1 MTKHSRQFH
10 RPSSALAV
18 NRTGQRIR
26 FLGHHST
33 FTAVLSWLLATMLC
47 SSGFVAEAADAAKLK
62 LTDPK
67 PHQVVQRTGTDP
79 ATGHAAVRVRG
90 EKPNGVERA
99 VWESRV
105 VGRKGATGRGTDW
118 TKLETTVKDSTF
130 EATVRVAAGGWYRLE
145 VRCRIGDDAV
155 AVGQVEPIGVGEVF
169 VVAGQSYATNCN
181 DERFKVTDPHE
192 RVVAFDSAKETWGV
206 ANDPQPTPD
215 GSDGGSIWPPLGD
228 ALAKELRVPIGFANV
243 AVGGT
248 SSMQW
253 MPEEKLHPRLVQAGK
268 TLGRFRAVLWQQGES
283 DVIAKTTAEKYV
295 ENLKTIRETAATA
308 WGFEPPWLLAKSTLH
323 PTVYNNPEG
332 EGRIRGAIDEL
343 TKLSGFRTGPDTD
356 TLTGEN
362 RGDAK
367 SRRHFSGIGQRRAA
381 ELWLKVLKRELETA
395 KAATDDQAAA
405 QKAKK

>member
-1 MTKHSRQFH
+1 MPSSIGLQHLLISRFDETMTKHSRQFH

-253 MPEEKLHPRLVQAGK
+253 MPEEKLHPRLVQAG
-268 TLGRFRAVLWQQGES
+268 
-283 DVIAKTTAEKYV
+283 
-295 ENLKTIRETAATA
+295 ENARTI
-308 WGFEPPWLLAKSTLH
+308 P
-323 PTVYNNPEG
+323 
-332 EGRIRGAIDEL
+332 RGALAAGGVGRHRQND
-343 TKLSGFRTGPDTD
+343 G
-356 TLTGEN
+356 GEV
-362 RGDAK
+362 
-367 SRRHFSGIGQRRAA
+367 RRESQNDPRDRRDSVGLRAA
-381 ELWLKVLKRELETA
+381 V
-395 KAATDDQAAA
+395 AAGEIDAASNRL
-405 QKAKK
+405 QQPRRGGPYPRRDR